1 MRIGHSTYI
10 LALAC
15 LTCLTTR
22 AQEPLTPLWEH
33 VDPFGAGGTYILN
46 DVLSTRIAYD
56 HGTDRIYRSVFRY
69 GPYRIQVFDRDGVDM
84 TPSPPVE
91 IQGIPPG
98 DYQITHLV
106 QLAANNDTLAAIV
119 HGDVS
124 FSESNDIHWLK
135 VLGTD
140 GAPYFLLGNGS
151 TPLNAYHQDAMGTLL
166 HTDDEL
172 REYGPTNWPNGSIA
186 VPPSLG
192 MAVLGND
199 VVLGAPPSITHIDR
213 NDLTTLAPVVVPSSG
228 TPTAAICIANGS
240 ATFNYAAV
248 NSNGIMDV
256 GLADINAGPIWNT
269 TITLPA
275 QALPTAYHVDEQGD
289 LWIAVAMD
297 ATGVATL
304 GLLYRFRYQEG
315 SNVVN
320 SYSRR
325 IDGIASN
332 GSRLFLTGRVA
343 GSTSNTYLAA
353 FDTDLITNV
362 AGTGSSAWRIHPNPS
377 STELRVD
384 GLPPGITRLTITDA
398 TGRSVL
404 SLGGP
409 FTDPMRIPVGDLP
422 NGTYVLGWTTGSS
435 VFARAFSVLH

>member
-1 MRIGHSTYI
+1 MD
-10 LALAC
+10 
-15 LTCLTTR
+15 
-22 AQEPLTPLWEH
+22 E
-33 VDPFGAGGTYILN
+33 FGAGSVHVN
-46 DVLSTRIAYD
+46 FDVLSTRISFD
-56 HGTDRIYRSVFRY
+56 NSTGRVYRSIKLF
-69 GPYRIQVFDRDGVDM
+69 GAEAASYRVQVFDLDGTEI
-84 TPSPPVE
+84 TPSPPVLLTG
-91 IQGIPPG
+91 IQPG
-98 DYQITHLV
+98 DFQVTQIIH
-106 QLAANNDTLAAIV
+106 LAAANDTLSAIV
-119 HGDVS
+119 RGEVYW
-124 FSESNDIHWLK
+124 SETNATNWLK

-140 GAPYFLLGNGS
+140 GIPYFLLGTGS
-151 TPLNAYHQDAMGTLL
+151 TPLNAYHHDALGTLL
-166 HTDDEL
+166 LTDDAL
-172 REYGPTNWPNGSIA
+172 RKYGPTNWPNGSIA

-228 TPTAAICIANGS
+228 TSTAAVCLANGS

-275 QALPTAYHVDEQGD
+275 QAHPTAYHVDEQGD
-289 LWIAVAMD
+289 LWIAVAMN

-353 FDTDLITNV
+353 FDTDLITNL
-362 AGTGSSAWRIHPNPS
+362 AGTGSSAMRIHPNPS

-404 SLGGP
+404 SMGAP
-409 FTDPMRIPVGDLP
+409 FTGSMRIPVGDLP
-422 NGTYVLGWTTGSS
+422 NGTYLLGWSTASS
-435 VFARAFSVLH
+435 VFARPFSVLH